1 VTVVLTRLSALLAL
15 LALAACGAAPKETP
29 PPAPVEVAGYGAVQ
43 DGEYLIPAV
52 EPLHLFGTN
61 AKAEVAYDGDE
72 APGTVVVD
80 TFARHLYLVQENGR
94 ALRYAIAVG
103 REGLSFRGTG
113 VIGRKQ
119 EWPSWQPTSN
129 MLKTRPDMYGDYA
142 AGLPGGLD
150 NPLGARAMYLY
161 RGGRDTM
168 FRIHGTIDNASIGR
182 ATSAGCIRLF
192 NQDAIDLFD
201 RVDIGAKVKVRT
213 EEESL
218 AAEGPYMDDAYGRAV
233 PETPSNIAQKERDI
247 ANMAANEAAK
257 ADAERAAAEAAAKAA
272 EKVDRRRLA
281 KCRNKGISENSCP
294 LLPEADMAISQG

>member
-1 VTVVLTRLSALLAL
+1 MTAVLTRLSALVAL
-15 LALAACGAAPKETP
+15 LALAACGAAPTETA
-29 PPAPVEVAGYGAVQ
+29 PPAPTEVAGYGAIQ

-61 AKAEVAYDGDE
+61 AKAEVAYTGDD

-80 TFARHLYLVQENGR
+80 TFARHLYLVQEDGR

-129 MLKTRPDMYGDYA
+129 MLRTRPDMYGEYA
-142 AGLPGGLD
+142 GGLPGGLE

-201 RVDIGAKVKVRT
+201 RVDRGAKVKVRT

-233 PETPSNIAQKERDI
+233 PETPANIAQKERDI

-257 ADAERAAAEAAAKAA
+257 VEADRAAAEAAAKAA
-272 EKVDRRRLA
+272 EKADRRRLA
-281 KCRNKGISENSCP
+281 KCRNKGISDKSCP
-294 LLPEADMAISQG
+294 PLPEADMAISQG